1 MANRVSAADASM
13 EYVYFVTW
21 STAIVI
27 VAPAPACACGSK

>member
-1 MANRVSAADASM
+1 
-13 EYVYFVTW
+13 VYFVTW